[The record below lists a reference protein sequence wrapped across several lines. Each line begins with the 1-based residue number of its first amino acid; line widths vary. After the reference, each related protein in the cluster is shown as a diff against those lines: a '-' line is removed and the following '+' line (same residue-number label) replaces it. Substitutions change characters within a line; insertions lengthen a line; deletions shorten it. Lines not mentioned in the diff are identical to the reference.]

1 MSLKR
6 ASKKDMEWVNN
17 QYKEIGFVE
26 SNFDDEIII
35 VVEYEGNYAG
45 LGRIVNLKNNE
56 AEMGGIYILD
66 KYRGLSLARKLVEG
80 LIDTARL
87 EGYKTIY
94 CLPFEN
100 LKSFYGSFGFVEID
114 SYVNVNDAI
123 LKKHTWCNDNYE
135 IPVLLL
141 KLDV

>member
-1 MSLKR
+1 
-6 ASKKDMEWVNN
+6 
-17 QYKEIGFVE
+17 
-26 SNFDDEIII
+26 
-35 VVEYEGNYAG
+35 
-45 LGRIVNLKNNE
+45 
-56 AEMGGIYILD
+56 MGGIYILD
-66 KYRGLSLARKLVEG
+66 KYRGLSLARKLVAG

-114 SYVNVNDAI
+114 SYVNVNDVI
-123 LKKHTWCNDNYE
+123 QKKHTWCNDNYE

-141 KLDV
+141 KYEV